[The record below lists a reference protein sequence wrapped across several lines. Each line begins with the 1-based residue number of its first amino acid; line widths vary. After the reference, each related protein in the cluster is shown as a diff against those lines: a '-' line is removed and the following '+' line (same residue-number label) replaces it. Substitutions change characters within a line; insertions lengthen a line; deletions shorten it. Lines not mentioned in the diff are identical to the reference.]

1 MIPADRGC
9 QGVNQK
15 NVENQDM
22 FMHGHVLIFLKED
35 MEKGR
40 GTFCL
45 PEYSVSEIFH
55 IFTFYRT
62 WI

>member
-1 MIPADRGC
+1 MAVRALT
-9 QGVNQK
+9 K

>member
-1 MIPADRGC
+1 
-9 QGVNQK
+9 
-15 NVENQDM
+15 
-22 FMHGHVLIFLKED
+22 MHGHVLIFLKED

>member
-1 MIPADRGC
+1 
-9 QGVNQK
+9 
-15 NVENQDM
+15 
-22 FMHGHVLIFLKED
+22 MHGQVLIFLKED

-45 PEYSVSEIFH
+45 QEYSVSEIFH

-62 WI
+62 